1 NQARAT
7 AIGELTARAR
17 KPSSEATVELLATLR
32 SAGPGDACHKVVEI
46 LNRDVAVESVWD
58 GLFLTAGELLM
69 RQPGIV
75 GVHCVT
81 SVNALH
87 HAFRASG
94 NDETRRLLMLQ
105 AAAFLALFRKFMTG
119 RGQLADL
126 HLLRLGEERP
136 PAAD

>member
-58 GLFLTAGELLM
+58 GLFLAAGELLM

-87 HAFRASG
+87 QAYLMTGS
-94 NDETRRLLMLQ
+94 DMTRRLMVLQ
-105 AAAFLALFRKFMTG
+105 AAAFLGLFRKAMLG
-119 RGQLADL
+119 RGELADR
-126 HLLRLGEERP
+126 RLD
-136 PAAD
+136 AL